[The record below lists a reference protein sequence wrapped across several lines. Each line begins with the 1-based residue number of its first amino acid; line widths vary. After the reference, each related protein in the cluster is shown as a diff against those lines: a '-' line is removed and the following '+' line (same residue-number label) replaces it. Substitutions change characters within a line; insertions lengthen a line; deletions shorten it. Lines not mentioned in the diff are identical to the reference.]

1 VTVAMPIADSER
13 ADVLDALRA
22 FALLGIF
29 ISHVPVFSGFE
40 FLTPA
45 QQATLDPLALNEP
58 LDVALHFFIQ
68 GKFFSLFSF
77 LFGIGF
83 AVQLESAVRSGRN
96 FARHFAR
103 RLSILLLIGSLH
115 SLIWYGDI
123 LKDYALIGLLLI
135 ATARWSRTAIG
146 VAAIVVLIVRALWP
160 FAVWAFIAQSPMQP
174 DIAADPVERFS
185 RLTQA
190 FAGSDPGALFDANL
204 ELLRLKALQMLYDGK
219 AVSILAMFLLGAY
232 VGKRRLYRDL
242 AEHTA
247 LLRRV
252 FSVCAPIGVIGNALL
267 VRIEATTPDYPP
279 SPMWV
284 VQQAL
289 FAFAVPA
296 LTLAYVSAFALLW
309 ARRGRTLLRTL
320 APAGR
325 MALTTYIGQTL
336 IGVSAFYG
344 IGFGLTGSL
353 GLAGCVAFAVI
364 VFALQCAIST
374 IWLGAFRFGPLEWL
388 WRRATY
394 GTPLPM
400 LRARDEFT
408 MARRFDHVT
417 PSSSGRFS
425 QRETDRETPE
435 TPAVR

>member
-1 VTVAMPIADSER
+1 MPIADTER
-13 ADVLDALRA
+13 ADVLDALRG
-22 FALLGIF
+22 FALLGIL
-29 ISHVPVFSGFE
+29 ISHAPVFSGFE
-40 FLTPA
+40 FLTHA

-83 AVQLESAVRSGRN
+83 AVQLESAMRSGRN
-96 FARHFAR
+96 FAKHFAR

-135 ATARWSRTAIG
+135 VTARWSRAAIG
-146 VAAIVVLIVRALWP
+146 LAAIVVLIVRALWP
-160 FAVWAFIAQSPMQP
+160 LAVWAFVAQSPTRP
-174 DIAADPVERFS
+174 DVGADPVGRFS
-185 RLTQA
+185 ELAQT
-190 FAGSDPGALFDANL
+190 FAGSDPGALVNANL
-204 ELLRLKALQMLYDGK
+204 ELLRFKSLQMLYDGK

-242 AEHTA
+242 AEQTP
-247 LLRRV
+247 LLSRA
-252 FSVCAPIGVIGNALL
+252 FTVCAPIGVVGNALL
-267 VRIEATTPDYPP
+267 VHIEATTPDYPP

-284 VQQAL
+284 AQQAL
-289 FAFAVPA
+289 FAVAVPA
-296 LTLAYVSAFALLW
+296 LTLAYASGFALLW
-309 ARRGRTLLRTL
+309 TRRSGTLLRRL

-336 IGVSAFYG
+336 IGVCVFYG
-344 IGFGLTGSL
+344 IGFGLNGSL

-364 VFALQCAIST
+364 VFALQCAIGT

-400 LRARDEFT
+400 LRVRDV
-408 MARRFDHVT
+408 RRIVK
-417 PSSSGRFS
+417 PSGAS
-425 QRETDRETPE
+425 
-435 TPAVR
+435 